1 MMKNYSVVEQER
13 EEQYGAGLFV
23 WWGFFFCQKLCQ
35 CQASISISGEEIGK
49 EGKEGPTQDLKTPFY
64 ELLIKAPRF
73 NLWR

>member
-1 MMKNYSVVEQER
+1 VR
-13 EEQYGAGLFV
+13 GFLCGGA
-23 WWGFFFCQKLCQ
+23 FFFLSKTLPVPSQYQ
-35 CQASISISGEEIGK
+35 YQGEEIGK